1 MIVGYVC
8 YAFVFIGNHITK
20 TVIYIIVACFVTVFK
35 AFGIVGGVGYGLQ
48 LVCGVGI
55 CEVVNF
61 YRLSQFFL
69 SVTFQRGNVSV
80 FIVAQVFGI
89 LSVTAKVYKKRWPT
103 QCF

>member
-1 MIVGYVC
+1 MIIAYCRNV
-8 YAFVFIGNHITK
+8 FIFIGNHITK
-20 TVIYIIVACFVTVFK
+20 TVIGIIYAGGVAVVKTLWV
-35 AFGIVGGVGYGLQ
+35 VGGVGYGLQ
-48 LVCGVGI
+48 LVGGVGI

-80 FIVAQVFGI
+80 FVVAQVFGI
-89 LSVTAKVYKKRWPT
+89 LSVTTKVYKKRWPT